1 MADQFLDDG
10 SEPSPAVVK
19 DRAAVVIIPVPM
31 EKTVSYLPGTARGP
45 EQILKA
51 SRQVELYDPE
61 LGISPYRAGIHTLP
75 PIDCRG
81 DSSSCL
87 EKIEQAVAALEG
99 RAVPICL
106 GGEHTLTLGAIRGL
120 NKAGN
125 EFSVLHL
132 DAHSDLRE
140 SYQQTPLSHASVMRR
155 VHELGLPL
163 VSVGIRSLSLEEA
176 DYLSTEE
183 IRIFSG
189 WEFSA
194 GNYPWAEIADALS
207 KRVYITIDL
216 DVFDPSQVPGV
227 GTPEPGGLS
236 WQQAISLLRALR
248 DAGKTLVGADLVE
261 LCPQSESIISE
272 FFAARLL
279 YKLIGYF
286 FSSSTQPGHSSGPR

>member
-1 MADQFLDDG
+1 M
-10 SEPSPAVVK
+10 
-19 DRAAVVIIPVPM
+19 IIPVPM
-31 EKTVSYLPGTARGP
+31 EKTVSYLPGTDRGP

-61 LGISPYRAGIHTLP
+61 LGISPYQTGIHTLP

-81 DSSSCL
+81 DSASCL
-87 EKIEQAVAALEG
+87 EKIEQAVIDLEG

-120 NKAGN
+120 KRSGGK
-125 EFSVLHL
+125 FSVLHL

-140 SYQQTPLSHASVMRR
+140 SYQGTPLSHASVMRR

-163 VSVGIRSLSLEEA
+163 VSVGVRSLSQEEA

-183 IRIFSG
+183 IRMFSG

-194 GNYPWAEIADALS
+194 GNYPWTEIADALS
-207 KRVYITIDL
+207 ERVYITIDL
-216 DVFDPSQVPGV
+216 DAFDPSQVPGV
-227 GTPEPGGLS
+227 GTPEPGGLD
-236 WQQAISLLRALR
+236 WHQAVSLLRTLR

-261 LCPQSESIISE
+261 LCPQSDSIISE

-286 FSSSTQPGHSSGPR
+286 FTSPTRPGNPSGSR